1 MADRETIVSEVE
13 ALYRSYIDAWNHRP
27 PPGVAVLHIPDPTV
41 ASRPLR
47 ATTLARVREPGPL
60 LAAGRDADIFEYG
73 PGLVLRRSRTG
84 HSMAGEARIMEH
96 VRSQGYPVPAVD
108 EVSGDG
114 QAMVIERI
122 EGRDMVAT
130 MTRRP
135 WTIAHQGQ
143 VLADLHRRLHEL
155 SAPDWLHDAPVG
167 RGNRIL
173 HLDLHPLNVMM
184 SPRGPVVIDWSG
196 ACRGDPGVDVAM
208 AWVLMAAGEVPT
220 GRLIASIL
228 SRARSVLVQSFIGS
242 CDIDRAKQVLREV
255 VAWKV
260 LDPHMSAVEQA
271 RMWRVVEEAGLT
283 DG

>member
-1 MADRETIVSEVE
+1 
-13 ALYRSYIDAWNHRP
+13 
-27 PPGVAVLHIPDPTV
+27 
-41 ASRPLR
+41 
-47 ATTLARVREPGPL
+47 
-60 LAAGRDADIFEYG
+60 
-73 PGLVLRRSRTG
+73 
-84 HSMAGEARIMEH
+84 
-96 VRSQGYPVPAVD
+96 
-108 EVSGDG
+108 
-114 QAMVIERI
+114 
-122 EGRDMVAT
+122 
-130 MTRRP
+130 
-135 WTIAHQGQ
+135 
-143 VLADLHRRLHEL
+143 
-155 SAPDWLHDAPVG
+155 
-167 RGNRIL
+167 
-173 HLDLHPLNVMM
+173 MM